1 MFKVSDS
8 TMWPTSQL
16 IGLTSAWWNC
26 ILYISVIYGCYV
38 SNGYR
43 LVVEPIRHVVPERSS
58 ASYSADELKAIRSSG
73 PRARLPTE
81 VWEHIISTEVWEHII
96 SLGTRKRNRSKRAG
110 RRRECTNRSVVE
122 SVVCDPRN
130 VNNFNQSRQAEQRQQ
145 DVRSPASI
153 PSVIYANIRSVNNKI
168 DELQAVV
175 SVNDPSIVCLSE
187 TWLNSV
193 TKLCL
198 RSY

>member
-1 MFKVSDS
+1 
-8 TMWPTSQL
+8 MWPTSQL
-16 IGLTSAWWNC
+16 IGLTSVWWNW

-58 ASYSADELKAIRSSG
+58 ASYSTDELKAIRSSG

-81 VWEHIISTEVWEHII
+81 VWEHIIS
-96 SLGTRKRNRSKRAG
+96 LGIRKRNRSKCAG
-110 RRRECTNRSVVE
+110 RRRKCTNRSAVE
-122 SVVCDPRN
+122 SVVCDPWN
-130 VNNFNQSRQAEQRQQ
+130 VRNFNQSRQAEQRQQ
-145 DVRSPASI
+145 DVRSPAPI
-153 PSVIYANIRSVNNKI
+153 PSVIFANIRSVNNKI
-168 DELQAVV
+168 DEQQAVV

-187 TWLNSV
+187 TWLNSD